1 MKTLLSNDT
10 VDFLLRSNNISGN
23 VSDSYDNKIDKLK
36 SAGLLMKNHDF
47 YRVEENKSKSVN
59 CGCGVNT
66 AASVIKKQLV
76 LGGTGGINLGWGI
89 GGNDGTNTGGAGFVG
104 NDGTYTTGGAGD
116 DTYVVDNVGDFND
129 TYVGGS
135 ACNATGGDIKN
146 YFKDGMYTVFG
157 LGIPSCTFP
166 NGPTYEGD
174 VKIYSTYQ
182 CNDLT
187 QPFLQKNIVSET
199 GVSLDDTRISVF
211 TFNINNSAIA
221 VNNLGSA
228 HGGTYTITENK
239 NNEKIILTA
248 VYDEG
253 YDNSLGKNVP
263 IKIVFQLT
271 PAGFT
276 ALHYYLD
283 KCKRYQIQ
291 SIRNYTY
298 KSA

>member
-1 MKTLLSNDT
+1 MRTFLSNET
-10 VDFLLRSNNISGN
+10 VDFLMRSNNISGSN
-23 VSDSYDNKIDKLK
+23 SDSYDNKIDKLK
-36 SAGLLMKNHDF
+36 SACLLMKNHNF
-47 YRVEENKSKSVN
+47 YGVEENKTKSAN

-66 AASVIKKQLV
+66 AASVIKQQHAPGV
-76 LGGTGGINLGWGI
+76 VSDTLGTVINPDSGIGNAADNFGAGIGITDFESAGGI
-89 GGNDGTNTGGAGFVG
+89 GNGSNFVG
-104 NDGTYTTGGAGD
+104 ADGL
-116 DTYVVDNVGDFND
+116 DTD

-157 LGIPSCTFP
+157 VGIPSCTFP

-199 GVSLDDTRISVF
+199 GVSLVETRLSTF
-211 TFNINNSAIA
+211 TFNINKSTIA

-239 NNEKIILTA
+239 KNILTA
-248 VYDEG
+248 TYDEG

-283 KCKRYQIQ
+283 KGKRYQIQ

>member
-1 MKTLLSNDT
+1 MRTLLSNET
-10 VDFLLRSNNISGN
+10 VEFLMTSNNIS
-23 VSDSYDNKIDKLK
+23 VSMNESYDNKIDKLK

-47 YRVEENKSKSVN
+47 YGIESNNSKSTG

-66 AASVIKKQLV
+66 SASVIK
-76 LGGTGGINLGWGI
+76 GGVP
-89 GGNDGTNTGGAGFVG
+89 GGNDINQ
-104 NDGTYTTGGAGD
+104 
-116 DTYVVDNVGDFND
+116 
-129 TYVGGS
+129 GS
-135 ACNATGGDIKN
+135 VHREDLFGIGQVSDIKN
-146 YFKDGMYTVFG
+146 YFKDGIYTLFG
-157 LGIPSCTFP
+157 VGIPSCTFP

-182 CNDLT
+182 CNDVN
-187 QPFLQKNIVSET
+187 QHFLQKNILSEPLAAIDDRRVS
-199 GVSLDDTRISVF
+199 IF

-221 VNNLGSA
+221 VNNLGSS

-248 VYDEG
+248 FYDEG
-253 YDNSLGKNVP
+253 YDNSLGRNVP

-276 ALHYYLD
+276 ALHYYFD
-283 KCKRYQIQ
+283 KGFTQYQIQ
-291 SIRNYTY
+291 SIRIYTY

>member
-47 YRVEENKSKSVN
+47 YRVEENKSKSAN

-66 AASVIKKQLV
+66 AASVIKKQRV
-76 LGGTGGINLGWGI
+76 VGGTDTLGA
-89 GGNDGTNTGGAGFVG
+89 D
-104 NDGTYTTGGAGD
+104 TTDFDPDAGD
-116 DTYVVDNVGDFND
+116 IFDTDLVPAGVDNAGTDTYLDGRDGND
-129 TYVGGS
+129 TYYVDGS
-135 ACNATGGDIKN
+135 AFNATGGDIKN

-157 LGIPSCTFP
+157 VGIPSCTFP

-199 GVSLDDTRISVF
+199 GVSLVDTRLSTF
-211 TFNINNSAIA
+211 TFNINKSTIA

-228 HGGTYTITENK
+228 HGGTYTITK
-239 NNEKIILTA
+239 NQKNILTA
-248 VYDEG
+248 TYDEG
-253 YDNSLGKNVP
+253 YDNSLGRNVP
-263 IKIVFQLT
+263 IQIVFQLT
-271 PAGFT
+271 PAGFA

-283 KCKRYQIQ
+283 KGKRYQIQ
-291 SIRNYTY
+291 SIRIYTY

>member
-1 MKTLLSNDT
+1 MRTFLSNET
-10 VDFLLRSNNISGN
+10 VDFLMKSNNISGSN
-23 VSDSYDNKIDKLK
+23 SDSYDNKIDKLK
-36 SAGLLMKNHDF
+36 SACLLMKNHNF
-47 YRVEENKSKSVN
+47 YGVEENKTKSAN

-66 AASVIKKQLV
+66 SASVIKQQV
-76 LGGTGGINLGWGI
+76 RGGNGVIDHDFVGNAGDNFDIGATDFTGGTGG
-89 GGNDGTNTGGAGFVG
+89 DGTDTFGGSGAGSDTLF
-104 NDGTYTTGGAGD
+104 NAGSD
-116 DTYVVDNVGDFND
+116 PLF
-129 TYVGGS
+129 
-135 ACNATGGDIKN
+135 NATGGDIKN

-157 LGIPSCTFP
+157 VGIPSCTFP

-199 GVSLDDTRISVF
+199 GVSLVDTRISVF

-283 KCKRYQIQ
+283 KGKRYQIQ